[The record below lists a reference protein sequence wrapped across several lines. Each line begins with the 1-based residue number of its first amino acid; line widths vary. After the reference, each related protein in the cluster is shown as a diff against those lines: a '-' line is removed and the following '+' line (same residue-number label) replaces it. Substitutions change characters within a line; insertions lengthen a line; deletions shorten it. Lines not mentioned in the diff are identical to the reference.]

1 MTRRICSSRKS
12 RRTDRASWG
21 YLSCAYSSESKYNL
35 SSIVAE
41 AMVCVGYLFL
51 FCSCQ
56 RPTSQVGMSGG
67 YPRKPAKLPRQ
78 GVGVTGANHA
88 HVVWYSCRVS
98 RHRVIRDL
106 GRRLPSCLEPR
117 QEQPRSRLRAQIPQ
131 TPMGE
136 VGRECGGTLIA

>member
-12 RRTDRASWG
+12 RTTDRASWG

-88 HVVWYSCRVS
+88 HVVWHLCRVS
-98 RHRVIRDL
+98 RPRVIRDP
-106 GRRLPSCLEPR
+106 GRQLFSCLEPR
-117 QEQPRSRLRAQIPQ
+117 QEQLKSRLLPQ